1 MPVPGENPKLDA
13 ETAVPIIYGI
23 SIGFVCV
30 SSIIVALR
38 LYTRYLIVRSPG
50 ADDATIAVA
59 QVLSIGVSIATILRT
74 SRQVIVEETL
84 TLMCSP
90 EANYGLGRHTWM
102 VAPGETIPQLK
113 VSSLPSAPSLYDY
126 L

>member
-23 SIGFVCV
+23 SIAFVCV

-59 QVLSIGVSIATILRT
+59 QVLSIGVSIATILRKT
-74 SRQVIVEETL
+74 HFMGSEK
-84 TLMCSP
+84 
-90 EANYGLGRHTWM
+90 G
-102 VAPGETIPQLK
+102 IPADLLCRGQLWTR
-113 VSSLPSAPSLYDY
+113 PA
-126 L
+126 